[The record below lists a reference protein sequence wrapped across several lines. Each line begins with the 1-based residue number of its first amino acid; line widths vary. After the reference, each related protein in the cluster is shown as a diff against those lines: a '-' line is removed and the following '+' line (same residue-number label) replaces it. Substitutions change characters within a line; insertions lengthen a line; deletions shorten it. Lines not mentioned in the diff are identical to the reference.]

1 MNLKMKFLVK
11 SFVTLTFEPDLLK
24 TAQGTLQSV
33 LSSKPREEDCCH
45 KKKFMKRDCWRLW
58 LGLVHADFMAAVFH
72 QLVL

>member
-45 KKKFMKRDCWRLW
+45 KKSSWRETVGGFGW
-58 LGLVHADFMAAVFH
+58 VLVHADFMAAVFH
-72 QLVL
+72 QLIL